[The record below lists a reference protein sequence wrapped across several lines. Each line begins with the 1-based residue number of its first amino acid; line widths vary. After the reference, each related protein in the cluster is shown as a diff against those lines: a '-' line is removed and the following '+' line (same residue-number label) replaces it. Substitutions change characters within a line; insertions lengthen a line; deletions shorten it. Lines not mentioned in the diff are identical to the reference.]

1 MQVDLNSSRLYDD
14 SQLIA
19 VWVTGWFSGN
29 ALVSTLRTASLGKV
43 KWIYIAPSH
52 KPSKALRHGSHSVT
66 CVKVKWIYI
75 APSHKPS
82 KVLRHGSHSV
92 TCVKVKVKWI
102 YIAPGHKP
110 SKVLRHGSH
119 SVTCVKVKWIYIAP
133 GHKPS
138 KVLRHGSHSVTC
150 NYTDPCLYLVSVHQM
165 APPQTEAV
173 NI

>member
-1 MQVDLNSSRLYDD
+1 MTPKCLQRATGTSWDQSDAMQVDLNSSRLYDD

-119 SVTCVKVKWIYIAP
+119 SI
-133 GHKPS
+133 
-138 KVLRHGSHSVTC
+138 TC